1 MKIMSI
7 NAGSSSLK
15 FSLFNM
21 DNEEVI
27 ATGLFERIGIDN
39 GCYEIKYNGEKIEQ
53 SIDMENHEDAVKI
66 LMDKLISLDII
77 KSLEEIDGIGH
88 RITAGGEKFD
98 KSVLVDDQV
107 IEDIISIRDFA
118 PLHNFAQATA
128 VKAFRAVLPNTPMA
142 VVFDT
147 TFHQTM
153 DKEQYI
159 YPTPMRWY
167 RDYKVR
173 KYGAHGTSHRYVSEE
188 ISRVLGRDDLRII
201 VCHIGS
207 GGSVSAIKD
216 GKCVDTSMGF
226 TPLAGIIMGT
236 RSGDIDPSILPYVM
250 EKDGLNIG
258 EAIDVLNKQS
268 GLLGMS
274 EKSSDMRDIVE
285 GMNNGD
291 EQCLLAFNKY
301 CRAVT
306 NYIAQYYV
314 LLGGA
319 DVICFTAG
327 MGEKSAPTR
336 RKICENLACLGV
348 KIDLEAN
355 KAFGEFAKLSTDDSS
370 IGVYVVPT
378 NEELMIARD
387 TLFLAK
393 NS

>member
-39 GCYEIKYNGEKIEQ
+39 SCYEIKYNGEKIEQ

-355 KAFGEFAKLSTDDSS
+355 KAFGEFAKISTDDSA

>member
-27 ATGLFERIGIDN
+27 ASGLFERIGIDN
-39 GCYEIKYNGEKIEQ
+39 GHCEIKYNGEKIEQ
-53 SIDMENHEDAVKI
+53 DIDMENHEEAVKL
-66 LMDKLISLDII
+66 LMDKLITLNII
-77 KSLEEIDGIGH
+77 KSLDEIDGIGH
-88 RITAGGEKFD
+88 RVTAGGELFD
-98 KSVLVDDQV
+98 KSVLVDDKV

-128 VKAFRAVLPNTPMA
+128 VKAFRSVLPNTPMA
-142 VVFDT
+142 CVFDT

-153 DKEQYI
+153 EKEQFI

-236 RSGDIDPSILPYVM
+236 RTGDIDPSILPYVM

-274 EKSSDMRDIVE
+274 EKSSDMRDIID

-348 KIDLEAN
+348 KIDLDAN

>member
-27 ATGLFERIGIDN
+27 ASGIFERIGIE
-39 GCYEIKYNGEKIEQ
+39 GSFYTIKFNGEKIEQ
-53 SIDMENHEDAVKI
+53 EVEVENHEDAVRI
-66 LMDKLISLDII
+66 LMDKLVSLGIIS
-77 KSLEEIDGIGH
+77 SLEEIDGIGH
-88 RITAGGEKFD
+88 RITAGGEKF
-98 KSVLVDDQV
+98 KESVLVDDQV
-107 IEDIISIRDFA
+107 IADIIEIKDFA
-118 PLHNFAQATA
+118 PLHNYAQATA
-128 VKAFRAVLPNTPMA
+128 VQAFRSVLPNTPM
-142 VVFDT
+142 VCVFDT
-147 TFHQTM
+147 TYHQTM
-153 DKEQYI
+153 KEEQYI

-167 RDYKVR
+167 RDYGVR

-188 ISRVLGRDDLRII
+188 ISKVLGRNDLRTI

-207 GGSVSAIKD
+207 GGSITAIKD

-226 TPLAGIIMGT
+226 TPLAGIMMGT
-236 RSGDIDPSILPYVM
+236 RTGDIDPSILPYVM

-274 EKSSDMRDIVE
+274 EKSSDMRDIIE

-291 EQCLLAFNKY
+291 EKCLLAFNKY
-301 CRAVT
+301 CRTVT

-314 LLGGA
+314 LLGGV

-355 KAFGEFAKLSTDDSS
+355 NVFGEFGKISTDDSS
-370 IGVYVVPT
+370 IAVYVVPT

-387 TLFLAK
+387 TLFLTK

>member
-27 ATGLFERIGIDN
+27 ASGLFERIGIDN
-39 GCYEIKYNGEKIEQ
+39 GHCEIKYNGEKIEQ
-53 SIDMENHEDAVKI
+53 DIDMENHEEAVKL
-66 LMDKLISLDII
+66 LMDKLITLNII
-77 KSLEEIDGIGH
+77 KSLDEIDGIGH
-88 RITAGGEKFD
+88 RVTAGGELFD
-98 KSVLVDDQV
+98 KSVLVDDKV

-128 VKAFRAVLPNTPMA
+128 VKAFRSVLPNTPMA
-142 VVFDT
+142 CVFDT

-153 DKEQYI
+153 EKEQFI

-236 RSGDIDPSILPYVM
+236 RTGDIDPSILPYVM

-274 EKSSDMRDIVE
+274 EKSSDMRDIVD

-327 MGEKSAPTR
+327 IGEKSAPTR

-348 KIDLEAN
+348 KIDLDAN
-355 KAFGEFAKLSTDDSS
+355 KAFGEFAKISTDDSS

>member
-39 GCYEIKYNGEKIEQ
+39 SCYEIKYNGEKIEQ

-319 DVICFTAG
+319 DV
-327 MGEKSAPTR
+327 
-336 RKICENLACLGV
+336 
-348 KIDLEAN
+348 
-355 KAFGEFAKLSTDDSS
+355 LS
-370 IGVYVVPT
+370 
-378 NEELMIARD
+378 
-387 TLFLAK
+387 LFRSK
-393 NS
+393 N

>member
-27 ATGLFERIGIDN
+27 ASGIFERIGIE
-39 GCYEIKYNGEKIEQ
+39 GSFYTIKFNGEKIEQ
-53 SIDMENHEDAVKI
+53 EVEVENHEDAVRI
-66 LMDKLISLDII
+66 LMDKLVSLGIIS
-77 KSLEEIDGIGH
+77 SLEEIDGIGH
-88 RITAGGEKFD
+88 RITAGGEKF
-98 KSVLVDDQV
+98 KESVLVDDQV
-107 IEDIISIRDFA
+107 IADIIEIKDFA
-118 PLHNFAQATA
+118 PLHNYAQATA
-128 VKAFRAVLPNTPMA
+128 VQAFRSVLPNTPM
-142 VVFDT
+142 VCVFDT
-147 TFHQTM
+147 TYHQTM
-153 DKEQYI
+153 KEEQYI

-167 RDYKVR
+167 RDYGVR

-188 ISRVLGRDDLRII
+188 ISKVLGRNDLRTI

-207 GGSVSAIKD
+207 GGSITAIKD

-226 TPLAGIIMGT
+226 TPLAGIMMGT
-236 RSGDIDPSILPYVM
+236 RTGDIDPSILPYVM

-274 EKSSDMRDIVE
+274 EKSSDMRDIIE

-291 EQCLLAFNKY
+291 EKCLLAFNKY
-301 CRAVT
+301 CRTVT

-314 LLGGA
+314 LLGGV

-348 KIDLEAN
+348 KIDIEAKN
-355 KAFGEFAKLSTDDSS
+355 VYGEYGKISTDDSS
-370 IGVYVVPT
+370 IAVYVVPT

-387 TLFLAK
+387 TLFLTK